1 MFARIGQLV
10 VRHPWKVIAAWLIAV
25 VAVVALAP
33 KLTTTTNEASF
44 LPSHYE
50 SIRAQDLQERAFPAA
65 AAPAAI
71 VVVERARGDKLTA
84 SDSSTVQTIAAKLT
98 AAHIANVTA
107 VQAAPASANKVV
119 QTIGIQMTPADNAQD
134 TNQTDAVKALRTDLQ
149 VRLRNTGLKGGITG
163 TAAQTL
169 DSQKAGSKANDII
182 GVATIGL
189 IIALLL
195 VIFRS
200 PVIALLP
207 IFTIGIVSQMADGL
221 IAWTSNAL
229 GLKTDS
235 SVTSMLIVVLFGIG
249 TDYIL
254 FLMFRY
260 RERLRDGED
269 AKTAMAQA
277 VTRAGEAIA
286 SAAGAVIIAFL
297 ALVLSTLSLFRSL
310 GPALAIAVFVTLL
323 AGLTLVPA
331 IVTLLG
337 TRVFWPS
344 KAWRAEPR
352 GDRFAAIGRAMG
364 RHPARFAAASGLFMV
379 VLGVF
384 ALGFHSNFDLSS
396 ASTSS
401 SLESSVWSAKLLSSE
416 PAGTTNPTQVFVS
429 SGQGKAL
436 RPAALA
442 AYRQKLAAVHGV
454 AQVSQPLIA
463 PAKDVAAL
471 QVTLTKDPASAAAIS
486 LVKGPLRAVA
496 HRQAPPGT
504 TALVGG
510 TTAIFVDIQA
520 AVTHDY
526 GLVFPVA
533 AIVIMI
539 ILGLVLRSAVA
550 PWYLMGSVGFGF
562 VATLGATV
570 LVFQHIAGD
579 SGLIFILP
587 VIMYMFVVAL
597 GTDYNI
603 LMITRLREEARNGNA
618 PDLAVAKA
626 VQHAGPTIASAGLI
640 LAGSFSSLMLAG
652 QPMLSQMGF
661 ATAFGI
667 AVVAFVMA
675 MFFTP
680 SVTALV
686 GHVAWWPGHSETHA
700 RQSADRPAHSGSA
713 TSTEPSLVDAS
724 QSSAAGYATDSVD

>member
-10 VRHPWKVIAAWLIAV
+10 VRHPWKVIGAWLIV
-25 VAVVALAP
+25 VIAVVALAP

-50 SIRAQDLQERAFPAA
+50 SVRAQNLQERAFPAA
-65 AAPAAI
+65 ATPAAI
-71 VVVERARGDKLTA
+71 IVVERADGGKLTA
-84 SDSSTVQTIAAKLT
+84 ADSASVSAIAAKLT

-107 VQAAPASANKVV
+107 VQTAPASANKVV
-119 QTIGIQMTPADNAQD
+119 QTIGVQMTPASNAQD

-149 VRLRNTGLKGGITG
+149 AHLRGTALKGGITG

-169 DSQKAGSKANDII
+169 DSQKAGSKANEII

-189 IIALLL
+189 IIVLLL

-207 IFTIGIVSQMADGL
+207 IFTIGVVSQMADGL

-260 RERLRDGED
+260 RERLRAGED
-269 AKTAMAQA
+269 PKTAMAQA
-277 VTRAGEAIA
+277 VARAGEAIA

-344 KAWRAEPR
+344 KAWREEPK
-352 GDRFAAIGRAMG
+352 GARFAAIGRAMG

-379 VLGVF
+379 VLGVL
-384 ALGFHSNFDLSS
+384 ALGFHSNFDLTS

-416 PAGTTNPTQVFVS
+416 PAGTTEPTEVFVS
-429 SGQGKAL
+429 SDHGQAL
-436 RPAALA
+436 RSAALA
-442 AYRQKLAAVHGV
+442 AYRSQLAAVHGV
-454 AQVSQPLIA
+454 AQVSQPLLSKS
-463 PAKDVAAL
+463 KDVAAL
-471 QVTLTKDPASAAAIS
+471 EVILTKDPASAAAIS
-486 LVKGPLRAVA
+486 LVKGPLRAAA

-510 TTAIFVDIQA
+510 VTAIFADIQA

-539 ILGLVLRSAVA
+539 ILGLVLRSVVA
-550 PWYLMGSVGFGF
+550 PWYLMGSVGLGF

-570 LVFQHIAGD
+570 LVYQHIGGD
-579 SGLIFILP
+579 PGLIFIMP

-603 LMITRLREEARNGNA
+603 LMITRLREEARNGNP
-618 PDLAVAKA
+618 PDVAVAKA

-652 QPMLSQMGF
+652 QSMLSQMGF

-667 AVVAFVMA
+667 AVAAFVMA

-680 SVTALV
+680 SVTALI
-686 GHVAWWPGHSETHA
+686 GHVAWWPGHAETQA
-700 RQSADRPAHSGSA
+700 RRPAEHLAHSGSA
-713 TSTEPSLVDAS
+713 TPTEPSLVDDAS
-724 QSSAAGYATDSVD
+724 

>member
-1 MFARIGQLV
+1 MFARIGQVV
-10 VRHPWKVIAAWLIAV
+10 VRHPWKVICAWLIAI

-50 SIRAQDLQERAFPAA
+50 SIQAQNLQERAFPEA

-71 VVVERARGDKLTA
+71 IVVDRADGGKLTT
-84 SDSSTVQTIAAKLT
+84 SDSSTVGAIAAKLT

-107 VQAAPASANKVV
+107 LQVAPASANKAV
-119 QTIGIQMTPADNAQD
+119 QTIGVQMTPAKGAQD
-134 TNQTDAVKALRTDLQ
+134 TNQTDAVKTLRTDLQ
-149 VRLRNTGLKGGITG
+149 KHLRGTALKGGITG

-169 DSQKAGSKANDII
+169 DSQKAGDKANAII

-189 IIALLL
+189 IIVLLL

-200 PVIALLP
+200 PIIALLP

-260 RERLRDGED
+260 RERLRAGED
-269 AKTAMAQA
+269 SKTAMAQA
-277 VTRAGEAIA
+277 VARAGEAIA

-337 TRVFWPS
+337 PRVFWPS
-344 KAWRAEPR
+344 QAWREEPK
-352 GDRFAAIGRAMG
+352 GARFAAIGRAMG
-364 RHPARFAAASGLFMV
+364 RHPARFAMVSGLCMV

-384 ALGFHSNFDLSS
+384 ALGFHSNFDLTS

-401 SLESSVWSAKLLSSE
+401 SVESTVWSAKLLSSE

-429 SGQGKAL
+429 SDHGTTLQT
-436 RPAALA
+436 AALT
-442 AYRQKLAAVHGV
+442 AYRQKLAAVNGV
-454 AQVSQPLIA
+454 AQVSQPLLSQSKA
-463 PAKDVAAL
+463 VAEFNVTLAKDP
-471 QVTLTKDPASAAAIS
+471 TSAAAIS
-486 LVKGPLRAVA
+486 LVKGPLRTAA
-496 HRQAPPGT
+496 HQQAPPST

-510 TTAIFVDIQA
+510 TTAIFADIQA
-520 AVTHDY
+520 AVSHDY
-526 GLVFPVA
+526 GVVFPVA
-533 AIVIMI
+533 AIVIML

-550 PWYLMGSVGFGF
+550 PWYLMGSVGLGF
-562 VATLGATV
+562 AATLGATV
-570 LVFQHIAGD
+570 LVFQHIGGD
-579 SGLIFILP
+579 PGLIFIMP

-603 LMITRLREEARNGNA
+603 LMITRLREEAREGNP
-618 PDLAVAKA
+618 PDVAVAKA
-626 VQHAGPTIASAGLI
+626 IQHAGPTIASAGLI

-652 QPMLSQMGF
+652 QSMLSQMGF

-667 AVVAFVMA
+667 AVAAFVMA

-680 SVTALV
+680 SITALI
-686 GHVAWWPGHSETHA
+686 GHVAWWPGHAETQA
-700 RQSADRPAHSGSA
+700 SRPAGRLAHSGSA
-713 TSTEPSLVDAS
+713 TLPELERAGDDA
-724 QSSAAGYATDSVD
+724 G